1 MLQPTR
7 TKYRKIHRGVM
18 KGKAHKGHLISF
30 GEYGLQAL
38 QSSWITAA
46 QIEAARI
53 AITHAIKRGGK
64 VWIRIFPHKSV
75 TKKPAE
81 TRMGKGKGSPE
92 FWVAIV
98 KSGAVLFELGGV
110 EEELAREAMRLASHK
125 LPIKTRF
132 VKREEQVVG

>member
-7 TKYRKIHRGVM
+7 TKYRKMQRGKM
-18 KGKAHKGHLISF
+18 KGTAQKGNLISF

-38 QSSWITAA
+38 ESAWITSA
-46 QIEAARI
+46 QIESARI
-53 AITHAIKRGGK
+53 AVTHAIKRGGK

-75 TKKPAE
+75 TKTAAE

-92 FWVAIV
+92 FWVAVV
-98 KSGAVLFELGGV
+98 KPGTLIFELGGV
-110 EEELAREAMRLASHK
+110 GEEIAREAMRLASHK

-132 VKREEQVVG
+132 VMREEQVVG

>member
-7 TKYRKIHRGVM
+7 TKYRKIQRG
-18 KGKAHKGHLISF
+18 KIRGKAQKGHLISF

-38 QSSWITAA
+38 QLSWITSA

-53 AITHAIKRGGK
+53 AITHAVKRGGK

-92 FWVAIV
+92 LWVAV
-98 KSGAVLFELGGV
+98 AKPGTVLFELGGV
-110 EEELAREAMRLASHK
+110 EEELAREAMRLAAHK

-132 VKREEQVVG
+132 IMREEQVVG

>member
-7 TKYRKIHRGVM
+7 TKHRKTQRGRM

-30 GEYGLQAL
+30 GDYGLQAL
-38 QSSWITAA
+38 ETAWITSA
-46 QIEAARI
+46 QIESSRI
-53 AITHAIKRGGK
+53 AVTHAVKRGGK

-75 TKKPAE
+75 TQTPAE

-92 FWVAIV
+92 YWVAVV
-98 KSGAVLFELGGV
+98 KPGTVLFELSGV
-110 EEELAREAMRLASHK
+110 DEEIAREAMRLASHK

-132 VKREEQVVG
+132 VMREEQVVG

>member
-1 MLQPTR
+1 
-7 TKYRKIHRGVM
+7 M
-18 KGKAHKGHLISF
+18 KGKAQKGNLISF

-38 QSSWITAA
+38 QTTWLTSA

-92 FWVAIV
+92 FWVAVV
-98 KSGAVLFELGGV
+98 KPGTVLFELGGV

-132 VKREEQVVG
+132 AKREEQVVG

>member
-7 TKYRKIHRGVM
+7 TKHRKMQRGKM
-18 KGKAHKGHLISF
+18 KGTAQKGHLISF

-38 QSSWITAA
+38 ESAWITSA
-46 QIEAARI
+46 QIESARI
-53 AITHAIKRGGK
+53 AVTHAIKRGGK

-75 TKKPAE
+75 TKTAAE

-92 FWVAIV
+92 FWVAVV
-98 KSGAVLFELGGV
+98 KPGTVIFELGGV
-110 EEELAREAMRLASHK
+110 GEEIAREAMRLASHK

-132 VKREEQVVG
+132 VMREEQVVG

>member
-7 TKYRKIHRGVM
+7 TKYRKVHRG
-18 KGKAHKGHLISF
+18 KIRGKAQKGHLISF

-38 QSSWITAA
+38 QPTWLTSA
-46 QIEAARI
+46 QIESARI

-92 FWVAIV
+92 FWVAVV
-98 KSGAVLFELGGV
+98 KPGTVLFELGGV

-132 VKREEQVVG
+132 AKREEQVVG